1 MTCQPK
7 AKSARRA
14 SDLTVEQVELIVK
27 LYPDNTNS
35 VLAAQFDLPIHS
47 VKNLATR
54 LGLRKTSEHMQSTA
68 KQTQF
73 KKGHTTWNKGKSH
86 PAHPNT
92 TKHHFKKGQ
101 TPHNHQPIGTTRIS
115 DGYLQVKTADTGN
128 TVRDYQPVHHLV
140 WIEKHGPIP
149 ADHCVI
155 FKDKDRSNIELDNL
169 ECISRIELMRR
180 NAIYNYQPE
189 LINSIRIL
197 AGFKRK
203 LRRVS
208 HDSNSQ

>member
-35 VLAAQFDLPIHS
+35 VLAAQFDLPIYS

-73 KKGHTTWNKGKSH
+73 KKGHATWNKGKSH

-92 TKHHFKKGQ
+92 IKHQFKKGQ

-128 TVRDYQPVHHLV
+128 TVRDYQPVHHL
-140 WIEKHGPIP
+140 
-149 ADHCVI
+149 
-155 FKDKDRSNIELDNL
+155 DNL

-180 NAIYNYQPE
+180 NAIYNYPPE

>member
-1 MTCQPK
+1 MTSQAK
-7 AKSARRA
+7 AKPTRRA
-14 SDLTVEQVELIVK
+14 SDLTSEQVELIAK
-27 LYPDNTNS
+27 LYPDHTNS
-35 VLAAQFDLPIHS
+35 ELAAQFDLPIYS

-86 PAHPNT
+86 PTHPNT
-92 TKHHFKKGQ
+92 AKHQFKKGQ

-128 TVRDYQPVHHLV
+128 TVQDYQPVHHLV
-140 WIEKHGPIP
+140 WIEKNGPIP
-149 ADHCVI
+149 TDHCII
-155 FKDKDRSNIELDNL
+155 FKDKDRSNIEPDNL
-169 ECISRIELMRR
+169 ECISRQELMTR
-180 NAIYNYQPE
+180 NAIYNYPPDVVS
-189 LINSIRIL
+189 NIRAL

-203 LRRVS
+203 LRRVQN
-208 HDSNSQ
+208 DLISQ